1 MLKKIQNDVVLIR
14 KQYESYMDKTD
25 EEIQSHTQ
33 VFKKR
38 IADGESLDDVMYE
51 AFATV
56 MQACRRMS

>member
-1 MLKKIQNDVVLIR
+1 
-14 KQYESYMDKTD
+14 MDKTD